1 VQFLKNDK
9 AYYMTNEIYNGFAVY
24 CNKRRPFGVISPNGD
39 RNAICNTR
47 TVPKRIRK
55 YLIEIED
62 KRFYEHGAV
71 DIKGITRAT
80 LANLKAGKIVQ
91 GGSTITQQL
100 ARNQIRDNRKN
111 IIRKIRETALAF
123 NIERHNNKDE
133 IIDLYLNKVFWGKK
147 NYGIRAACLDYFKK
161 EPENLNTKEQLILLT
176 LLRGPNYYLNND
188 VVLEKRCNLLSSILL
203 ERNVINQRKFSQIKK
218 SESKIESNLLEV
230 FRSETVPFIT
240 KSINTKQYSIY
251 STLNVE
257 LQNEVTKFISNS
269 KYPTSIIGISNGEI
283 ICVGSSN
290 GSDYPF
296 LYRSNVGSTLK
307 PFIYSI
313 LRQSGYSSS
322 SIFSTTTKNSI
333 DWDIREAQSVS
344 SELLSLEDALF
355 LSNNNTFVNAAY
367 ECGMEELLSSL
378 SKILNKP
385 KSNLV
390 PSSVLGATID
400 GLTLFEL
407 VKSYESF
414 FCDYKSNPIKSE
426 CISIL
431 NKIAVDKFYGEFS
444 NSFLKTGTTNFNKE
458 RFAIVGYANT
468 LFGFLRQGNEI
479 NDYSKEGGFISS
491 ILGFLQNISRKK
503 YKWSSEN
510 E

>member
-344 SELLSLEDALF
+344 SELL
-355 LSNNNTFVNAAY
+355 
-367 ECGMEELLSSL
+367 C
-378 SKILNKP
+378 
-385 KSNLV
+385 
-390 PSSVLGATID
+390 SV
-400 GLTLFEL
+400 
-407 VKSYESF
+407 SF
-414 FCDYKSNPIKSE
+414 
-426 CISIL
+426 
-431 NKIAVDKFYGEFS
+431 
-444 NSFLKTGTTNFNKE
+444 
-458 RFAIVGYANT
+458 
-468 LFGFLRQGNEI
+468 Q
-479 NDYSKEGGFISS
+479 
-491 ILGFLQNISRKK
+491 
-503 YKWSSEN
+503 
-510 E
+510 